1 MDPGRAAAV
10 ADGLGTKV
18 PRPVVLIISH
28 AREGSASSDTVVTL
42 PDTVVM
48 FVAGKAGEPIAAQA
62 PEAFKALEARLPS
75 LRGRKFYGVVLGDEY
90 RACVAI
96 DSTDDPRALP
106 HPTWILPGGKYV
118 RRRILNWEEHLDL
131 IGPTFQA
138 LLRRPDV
145 DACRPFIEFCRSQT
159 ELLVMVPVR

>member
-1 MDPGRAAAV
+1 
-10 ADGLGTKV
+10 
-18 PRPVVLIISH
+18 
-28 AREGSASSDTVVTL
+28 VVTL

-62 PEAFKALEARLPS
+62 PEAFKALEARPPS
-75 LRGRKFYGVVLGDEY
+75 LKCRKFYGVVLGDEY

-96 DSTDDPRALP
+96 DCSDDPRALP
-106 HPTWILPGGKYV
+106 HPTWILPGGKYI
-118 RRRILNWEEHLDL
+118 RRCILDWEERLDL

-145 DACRPFIEFCRSQT
+145 DGSRPCIEFYRSQK
-159 ELLVMVPVR
+159 ELLVMVPIQ